1 MASSILSSSECAP
14 PAWGVASKRSREAGP
29 PHKEGHPFAAT
40 ARSPSIEWAC
50 RPGKSR
56 SRGCGAVQLGEGDTG
71 RLRQGAFP
79 KHHCRHFTL
88 VSEAL
93 LSSSWSLLL

>member
-14 PAWGVASKRSREAGP
+14 PAWGVASKCSREAGP
-29 PHKEGHPFAAT
+29 PRKEGHPLPLRHGLHQSSGRAG
-40 ARSPSIEWAC
+40 R
-50 RPGKSR
+50 KSR